1 MQFIKF
7 YLVAGKGKDFKKLIY
22 SCPQKKKKKTPFSF
36 SGDLFFRQICPRS
49 RDSVGRSQCRHIKH
63 NHDWLAL
70 HVIHTKLAFSRVRLS
85 TNASH
90 EFQVVLNLTRSEKKG
105 DLNTKNKFFFN
116 SCHLCIL
123 PQINN
128 GLCFCLYLSL
138 NNNGQCYYCR
148 QFYNEKYYSVQVS
161 VLL

>member
-1 MQFIKF
+1 MSGIALKKKKIYLINKNSKTSTTGEALLCIYILFHERSVQFIKF
-7 YLVAGKGKDFKKLIY
+7 YLVAGKGFKKLIY
-22 SCPQKKKKKTPFSF
+22 SSPQKNKKKTKTPFSF

-90 EFQVVLNLTRSEKKG
+90 EFQVVLDLTRSEKKKG
-105 DLNTKNKFFFN
+105 
-116 SCHLCIL
+116 I
-123 PQINN
+123 
-128 GLCFCLYLSL
+128 
-138 NNNGQCYYCR
+138 
-148 QFYNEKYYSVQVS
+148 
-161 VLL
+161 